1 MGHSSSVAHLPSMT
15 EFAIA
20 EAVPIE
26 TTVRRAAA
34 GDASAFARLVLI
46 HHASMA
52 RVAYVIC
59 GDPDVTQDVL
69 QAAWTIA
76 WRRLRELRQPKQV
89 RSWLVAVAANEARQA
104 VRRRRTIRIVDVSEA
119 VDAMGDGDPAEAIG
133 VVDLQRALRGL
144 SADDRVLLALR
155 YVAGL
160 DSTEIAGQLGGSA
173 SGIRSRLARLIDR
186 LRADLAFDDPR
197 DKDGHDR

>member
-1 MGHSSSVAHLPSMT
+1 MT
-15 EFAIA
+15 DVAIA
-20 EAVPIE
+20 EAVPLE
-26 TTVRRAAA
+26 TTVQRAAD
-34 GDASAFARLVLI
+34 GDASAFARLVST

-59 GDPDVTQDVL
+59 GDPDLTQDVL

-76 WRRLRELRQPKQV
+76 WRRLRELRQPEQV
-89 RSWLVAVAANEARQA
+89 RAWLVAVAANEARQQ
-104 VRRRRTIRIVDVSEA
+104 VRRRRTIRIVDVSGA
-119 VDAMGDGDPAEAIG
+119 ADPTGGPDPADTIG
-133 VVDLQRALRGL
+133 AVDLQRALRSLG
-144 SADDRVLLALR
+144 AEDRMLLALR

-160 DSTEIAGQLGGSA
+160 DSTEIAAQLGGSA
-173 SGIRSRLARLIDR
+173 SGIRSRLARLLQR

>member
-1 MGHSSSVAHLPSMT
+1 MT

-20 EAVPIE
+20 EAVPLE
-26 TTVRRAAA
+26 TMVRRAAD
-34 GDASAFARLVLI
+34 GDASAFARLVTV

-59 GDPDVTQDVL
+59 GDPDLTEDVL

-76 WRRLRELRQPKQV
+76 WRRLRDLRRPDQV
-89 RSWLVAVAANEARQA
+89 RAWLVAVAANEARQA
-104 VRRRRTIRIVDVSEA
+104 VRRRRAIHVVDVSEA
-119 VDAMGDGDPAEAIG
+119 FGAVGGDDPTDAIG
-133 VVDLQRALRGL
+133 VVDLQRALSGL
-144 SADDRVLLALR
+144 GPEDRALLALR

-160 DSTEIAGQLGGSA
+160 DSTEIAAQLGGSA
-173 SGIRSRLARLIDR
+173 SGIRTRLARLLDR